1 MFLEGNLNKL
11 REDIEKT
18 LERLN
23 KPKDYVKL
31 VGVTKTVDVETI
43 EKAIKLGLEDIGENK
58 VQELVEKI
66 DNIGKKVNYHMIG
79 HLQTNKVKYIID
91 SVSLI
96 HSLDRISLAKE
107 IDKRAG
113 QKNLIIDVLV
123 QVNIAEEES
132 KFGLKVEDV
141 IPFIEEVSKY
151 KNIRIKGLMTLAPY
165 TDDEDLLRK
174 VFRTMTSLK
183 DKVADIKIVNVEM
196 EYLSMGMSNDY
207 KIAIEEG
214 ANLIRVGSRI
224 FGDRNY

>member
-183 DKVADIKIVNVEM
+183 DKVADIKIENVEM